1 MSLDNTESR
10 SEELFWIDFVLRQN
24 KKTGNIKIIGD
35 TEDEL
40 LKKGLF
46 SVGDTFRVD
55 EKGVLVKLHA

>member
-1 MSLDNTESR
+1 MSLDDTESR
-10 SEELFWIDFVLRQN
+10 TEELFWIDFALRQN

>member
-10 SEELFWIDFVLRQN
+10 SEELFWIDFALRQN

>member
-1 MSLDNTESR
+1 MSLNNTESR
-10 SEELFWIDFVLRQN
+10 TEELFWIDFPLRQN

-40 LKKGLF
+40 LNKGLF

>member
-1 MSLDNTESR
+1 MSLNNTESR
-10 SEELFWIDFVLRQN
+10 TEELFWIDFALRQN

-40 LKKGLF
+40 LNKGLF